1 MWDISDL
8 SEIQKSIDK
17 YVVKTS
23 LETYLEVD

>member
-8 SEIQKSIDK
+8 REIQKSIDK